1 MPGKEIVVVGTSTG
15 GIEALK
21 VLVAGLPRDLQ
32 ASIFIV
38 LHTAPYGLGIL
49 PEILERAGPLPASNA
64 RDWERIEP
72 GRIYVAPPD
81 YHLLVERG
89 GYLRLTQG
97 PEEKLLPP
105 AVDPPLR

>member
-1 MPGKEIVVVGTSTG
+1 MPGKDILVVGASTG

-21 VLVAGLPRDLQ
+21 ELAAGLPRDFP
-32 ASIFIV
+32 ASVFVV
-38 LHTAPYGLGIL
+38 LHTAPHGLGIL
-49 PEILERAGPLPASNA
+49 PEILERAGPLRASNA
-64 RDWERIEP
+64 RDWERVEP

-89 GYLRLTQG
+89 GYTRVTQG
-97 PEEKLLPP
+97 PTEKLLPP